1 MYTLEQFGHE
11 TLLNRPE
18 PRAQSPE
25 PRTMTAAELV
35 DRLDETTARLTCVA
49 RLLSEADVKSMHPT
63 EESIAG
69 LVLILNDAVK
79 GLRAVAATL
88 ERQGWIRSGQ
98 GQGDNFFLDKPVI
111 LSLG

>member
-1 MYTLEQFGHE
+1 
-11 TLLNRPE
+11 
-18 PRAQSPE
+18 
-25 PRTMTAAELV
+25 MTAAELV

-49 RLLSEADVKSMHPT
+49 RLLSEADIKSMHPT

-88 ERQGWIRSGQ
+88 ERQGMDQERTGT
-98 GQGDNFFLDKPVI
+98 G
-111 LSLG
+111 